1 MYFIYYVF
9 HGLTLWTGYV
19 SKNKTKQNIYS
30 VYTCEA
36 REEAANRLYEFTAT
50 GRSNITSA

>member
-1 MYFIYYVF
+1 MYLIYYVF
-9 HGLTLWTGYV
+9 LGLTLWRDMFQ
-19 SKNKTKQNIYS
+19 KIKQNIYS

>member
-1 MYFIYYVF
+1 MSFSGWLYERDMFQKI
-9 HGLTLWTGYV
+9 
-19 SKNKTKQNIYS
+19 KQNIYS

-36 REEAANRLYEFTAT
+36 REEAANRLCEFTAT